1 MEQLPKPYLEF
12 RERFPQLADAYDK
25 LGEAAHQSGPLDE
38 KTRQLIKLALSVG
51 AGHEGAVHSHTRR
64 AMDAGA
70 KKEELFQVLALAV
83 TSIGF
88 PPTVAAYTWV
98 TDELKKR

>member
-1 MEQLPKPYLEF
+1 VEQLPKPYLEF

-70 KKEELFQVLALAV
+70 TKEELFQVLALAV

-98 TDELKKR
+98 TDELNGR

>member
-12 RERFPQLADAYDK
+12 RERFPQLADAYDR

-38 KTRQLIKLALSVG
+38 KTRQLVKLALSVG

-70 KKEELFQVLALAV
+70 TKEELFQVLALAV

-98 TDELKKR
+98 TDELKQK